1 MDLENLPVS
10 EKQRV
15 ESSSLDQDQLI
26 SKKMAL
32 TPEESED
39 FLKESLKKIDSKP
52 AVQAHPAKA
61 DDAVTTEKNYFSA
74 IEEKAKELFEKN
86 LFSQAE
92 SLLQALHTHR
102 LGSAS
107 TYSLQ
112 ASCYHQ
118 KNQFKKA
125 LALYQRALA
134 LDPLYLEALL
144 NLSLLCFDLGDYK
157 KAVVYYNKV
166 RQILAQKQENQ
177 WKSDMAYRH
186 LQLAQNYYSK
196 SYYHESLLEFLKARS
211 YIKKSKSLPL
221 HLKVIRCLWKLN
233 RRGEAVQKLLT
244 LKRENPRSVDVLL
257 LLGEFY
263 FYMKKITFAILE
275 WERVLKLDSKN
286 TQALKWL
293 SKTQNIQSVEE
304 NHFA

>member
-1 MDLENLPVS
+1 MDLENFPVS

-26 SKKMAL
+26 SKKMGL

-39 FLKESLKKIDSKP
+39 LLKESLKKLEDKT
-52 AVQAHPAKA
+52 AVQAPSAQA
-61 DDAVTTEKNYFSA
+61 DNALTTENNYFSA

-92 SLLQALHTHR
+92 SLLQALHTRR

-107 TYSLQ
+107 SYSLQ

-134 LDPLYLEALL
+134 LDPLYLEALV

-157 KAVVYYNKV
+157 KAVIYYNKA
-166 RQILAQKQENQ
+166 RQVLAQKQENQ
-177 WKSDMAYRH
+177 WKSDMAHQH
-186 LQLAQNYYSK
+186 LQLAQNYYNK
-196 SYYHESLLEFLKARS
+196 SYYHESLLEFLKARP
-211 YIKKSKSLPL
+211 YIQKSKSLPI
-221 HLKVIRCLWKLN
+221 HLKVVRCLWKLN
-233 RRGEAVQKLLT
+233 RKGEAVQKLVA

-275 WERVLKLDSKN
+275 WERVLRLDSKN
-286 TQALKWL
+286 TQALEWL